1 MTTKVE
7 LSFQESSTVMGIKSV
22 VNNLEQAIT
31 QKMDILMLLNPPDT
45 EAKSEE
51 HSDTDI
57 PDSKMDIDIQHQ
69 PSTYVQEVFSEHS
82 SEYLFQYQARLE
94 RTEAQNHARLN
105 TTRSGRTQLPPAP
118 IHRRPMSFNP
128 INIPR
133 QRFTNPYPLPP
144 IYSLPDDKY
153 YSQPS
158 THCHRHDR
166 HHHDRH
172 QLPRRRHSQPVTLSD
187 KKKPRSNKAY
197 STEEV
202 DFIRYH
208 KEDLNKHWPEVLLCF
223 RQHFREYQRES
234 EQCLSSRYYR
244 DNNIKMYDE
253 SGREMRDENGRTRY
267 ISAKVRRRGTPAGRL
282 EGIPYTLVQKHPE
295 RAMKYSW
302 VSEHHRVEMKRLAE
316 IMADQDREI
325 FNSLRAQQL
334 RKDELEGGAVDTTSE
349 SVEESMDEFSGY
361 EGSPSPSTTKS
372 FPRNSP

>member
-1 MTTKVE
+1 MSMKVE
-7 LSFQESSTVMGIKSV
+7 SASQEASTVMGIKSV
-22 VNNLEQAIT
+22 VHKLEQVVT
-31 QKMDILMLLNPPDT
+31 QKIDILMLLNPSDA
-45 EAKSEE
+45 EVKSEE
-51 HSDTDI
+51 HSDNDM
-57 PDSKMDIDIQHQ
+57 PDSKMDLDIQHQ
-69 PSTYVQEVFSEHS
+69 PSTYVQQVFSEHS
-82 SEYLFQYQARLE
+82 SESLFQHQTRLE
-94 RTEAQNHARLN
+94 RTEAQNNARLN

-118 IHRRPMSFNP
+118 IHSRPMSFNP
-128 INIPR
+128 INIR
-133 QRFTNPYPLPP
+133 RRLTNPYPLPP
-144 IYSLPDDKY
+144 IYPLPNDKY
-153 YSQPS
+153 HSQSS

-172 QLPRRRHSQPVTLSD
+172 QLPHRRHSQPVTLSD

-223 RQHFREYQRES
+223 RQHFSGYQRES

-253 SGREMRDENGRTRY
+253 SGRVMRDENGRTRF

-295 RAMKYSW
+295 RAMRYSW
-302 VSEHHRVEMKRLAE
+302 VSEQHRIEMKRLAE
-316 IMADQDREI
+316 ETTDQKREI
-325 FNSLRAQQL
+325 SNSLRAQQL

-349 SVEESMDEFSGY
+349 SVDESMDEFSGY
-361 EGSPSPSTTKS
+361 EGSPSPSITQS
-372 FPRNSP
+372 SPRSSP

>member
-7 LSFQESSTVMGIKSV
+7 LSFQESSTVMGVKSV

-128 INIPR
+128 INIPGKDSR
-133 QRFTNPYPLPP
+133 TPILYPQSILFPMTNITLN
-144 IYSLPDDKY
+144 L
-153 YSQPS
+153 
-158 THCHRHDR
+158 
-166 HHHDRH
+166 
-172 QLPRRRHSQPVTLSD
+172 QLIVTVMTATIMIAISSPVV
-187 KKKPRSNKAY
+187 PRSNKAY

-244 DNNIKMYDE
+244 DNNIK
-253 SGREMRDENGRTRY
+253 
-267 ISAKVRRRGTPAGRL
+267 IKVRRRGTPAGRL

-372 FPRNSP
+372 SPRHSP